1 MIQETPALVWFLG
14 GFFIVIGSLFV
25 YGTLGGFHN
34 VSEMAAWERVLAF
47 IFGAVG
53 AVAGFWLLWGSPI
66 TTVRIDR
73 ESDELV
79 VSRRRIWG
87 SQRKTDSIA
96 NVQEFFVIEDSDSEG
111 DPIFSL
117 AIRYRDQTELVISSL
132 QSHSEKFKRGF
143 AYEANDY
150 LGKRLQS
157 ITKDH
162 SDSLE

>member
-1 MIQETPALVWFLG
+1 MWFLG
-14 GFFIVIGSLFV
+14 GFFIVIGALFV
-25 YGTLGGFHN
+25 YGALGGFHN

-47 IFGAVG
+47 IFGSVG
-53 AVAGFWLLWGSPI
+53 AVAGLWLLWGSPI

-73 ESDELV
+73 QRGELIIT
-79 VSRRRIWG
+79 RRRLWS
-87 SQRKTDSIA
+87 SQQKTDSIA
-96 NVQEFFVIEDSDSEG
+96 DVQEFFVTEDSDSEG

-117 AIRYRDQTELVISSL
+117 AIRFRDQTEVVISSL

-150 LGKRLQS
+150 LGKRLRS
-157 ITKDH
+157 IAEDH